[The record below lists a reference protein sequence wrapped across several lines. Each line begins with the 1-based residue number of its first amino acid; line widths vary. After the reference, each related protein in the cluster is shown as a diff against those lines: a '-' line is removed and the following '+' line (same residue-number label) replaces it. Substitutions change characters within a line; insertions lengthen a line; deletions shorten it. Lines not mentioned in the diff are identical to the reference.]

1 MEKDKNQYNEEDKD
15 LVEIISPT
23 SLILI
28 RKLARFGSEF
38 IGADLYH
45 LNGFAHYLLNI
56 IGEKK
61 VIKFISVDKSD
72 NSERLK
78 LIAENWESFCKKW
91 RKFDVL
97 ITKAKGY
104 WDKIENKKFDKIN
117 DKDLREYCKYA
128 KYVPLMIDDLMALTI
143 FMISKTSIRRMSIPS
158 DAWVNPVNIANSPF
172 KTDQRKVGDP
182 VIHRD

>member
-1 MEKDKNQYNEEDKD
+1 MVEDKKKIKEDKD

-28 RKLARFGSEF
+28 RKISRAFSSFLGDD
-38 IGADLYH
+38 IYH
-45 LNGFAHYLLNI
+45 LNGFAHYLINI

-61 VIKFISVDKSD
+61 VIKYMNLDESD
-72 NSERLK
+72 NRERLK
-78 LIAENWESFCKKW
+78 EFADNFENFKKKW
-91 RKFDVL
+91 KKFDVL

-128 KYVPLMIDDLMALTI
+128 KYVPIMIDDLMTLTI
-143 FMISKTSIRRMSIPS
+143 FMISKTSIRRMSVPS
-158 DAWVNPVNIANSPF
+158 DAWVNPQNIASPF
-172 KTDQRKVGDP
+172 KTEQRKVGEP
-182 VIHRD
+182 VIHHE

>member
-1 MEKDKNQYNEEDKD
+1 MEEIKKPIEDKD

-28 RKLARFGSEF
+28 RKLALSFSSW
-38 IGADLYH
+38 IGDDLYH
-45 LNGFAHYLLNI
+45 LNGFAHYLINI

-61 VIKFISVDKSD
+61 VIKYMYSDESD
-72 NSERLK
+72 NKDRLK
-78 LIAENWESFCKKW
+78 EFADNFENFKKKW
-91 RKFDVL
+91 KKFDVV

-128 KYVPLMIDDLMALTI
+128 KYVPLMIDDLMTLTI
-143 FMISKTSIRRMSIPS
+143 FMISKTSIRRLSVPS
-158 DAWVNPVNIANSPF
+158 DAWKNIYGVDKSPF
-172 KTDQRKVGDP
+172 KTEQRKVGEP
-182 VIHRD
+182 IIHHE